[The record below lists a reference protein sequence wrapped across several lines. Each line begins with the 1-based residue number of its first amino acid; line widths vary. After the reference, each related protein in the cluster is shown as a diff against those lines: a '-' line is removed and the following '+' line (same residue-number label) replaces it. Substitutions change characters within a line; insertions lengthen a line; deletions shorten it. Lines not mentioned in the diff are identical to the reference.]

1 MPMKPAL
8 KLTTE
13 IESLIDLALRE
24 DLGEN
29 GDVTSNCILN
39 SDDEGQ
45 ASIIVKKDGIIAGL
59 PIAEWVFKKV
69 NPGLKVQNRVEEGSK
84 VQRYEEVVRII
95 GPLTGILTAE
105 RTGLNF
111 LQRLSGI
118 ATLTA
123 EFVRK
128 VAGTKVRILDT
139 RKTTPGFRVL
149 EKYAVRAGGGG
160 NHRFGLYDMVLIK
173 ENHIAAAGGI
183 ASAVEQTRENMKKR
197 DLNLKIEVEVR
208 NLSEVEQVLNL
219 AVDRLMLDNMSL
231 QKIREAVKLTNGKVE
246 LEVSGGVTLETVRE
260 IAETGVNYISVGA
273 LTHSASSLDLSLL
286 IDVA

>member
-1 MPMKPAL
+1 MKPAL
-8 KLTTE
+8 KLTKE

-39 SDDEGQ
+39 PDDEGQ

-59 PIAEWVFKKV
+59 PIAERVFKKV
-69 NPGLKVQNRVEEGSK
+69 NPGLKVQNRVKEGSK

-95 GPLTGILTAE
+95 GPLAGILTAE

-111 LQRLSGI
+111 LQRISGI

-149 EKYAVRAGGGG
+149 EKYAVRAGGGR

-183 ASAVEQTRENMKKR
+183 ANAVEQTRKNMKNR
-197 DLNLKIEVEVR
+197 DFNLKLEVEVR

-231 QKIREAVKLTNGKVE
+231 QKIREAVKLANGKVE

-286 IDVA
+286 IDAA

>member
-1 MPMKPAL
+1 MKPAL
-8 KLTTE
+8 KLTNE
-13 IESLIDLALRE
+13 IELLIDLALRE

-69 NPGLKVQNRVEEGSK
+69 NPGLKVENRVEEGSK
-84 VQRYEEVVRII
+84 VQRDEEVVRII
-95 GPLTGILTAE
+95 GPLAGILTAE

-231 QKIREAVKLTNGKVE
+231 QKIRETVKSANGKVE

-273 LTHSASSLDLSLL
+273 LTHSAPSLDLSLL
-286 IDVA
+286 IDAA

>member
-1 MPMKPAL
+1 MKPAL
-8 KLTTE
+8 KLTNE

-95 GPLTGILTAE
+95 GPLAGILTAE

-183 ASAVEQTRENMKKR
+183 ASAVEQTRENMKNR

-231 QKIREAVKLTNGKVE
+231 QKIREAVKLANGKVE

-273 LTHSASSLDLSLL
+273 LTHSAPSLDLSLL
-286 IDVA
+286 IDAA

>member
-1 MPMKPAL
+1 MKPAL
-8 KLTTE
+8 KLTNE

-84 VQRYEEVVRII
+84 VQRDEEVVRIV
-95 GPLTGILTAE
+95 GPLAGILTAE

-231 QKIREAVKLTNGKVE
+231 QKIREAVKSANGKVE

-273 LTHSASSLDLSLL
+273 LTHSAPSLDLSLL
-286 IDVA
+286 IDAA

>member
-1 MPMKPAL
+1 MKPAL
-8 KLTTE
+8 KLTNE

-45 ASIIVKKDGIIAGL
+45 ANIIVKKDGIIAGL

-69 NPGLKVQNRVEEGSK
+69 NPGLKVENRVEEGSK

-95 GPLTGILTAE
+95 GPLAGILTAE

-149 EKYAVRAGGGG
+149 EKYAVRAGGGR

-231 QKIREAVKLTNGKVE
+231 QKIREAVKLANGKVE

-286 IDVA
+286 IDAA

>member
-1 MPMKPAL
+1 MKPAL
-8 KLTTE
+8 KLTNE

-29 GDVTSNCILN
+29 GDVASNCILN
-39 SDDEGQ
+39 PDDEGQ
-45 ASIIVKKDGIIAGL
+45 ASIIVKKAGIIAGL
-59 PIAEWVFKKV
+59 PIADWVFKKV
-69 NPGLKVQNRVEEGSK
+69 NPGLKVQSRVEEGSK
-84 VQRYEEVVRII
+84 VQPYEEVVRII
-95 GPLTGILTAE
+95 GPLAGILTAE

-118 ATLTA
+118 ASLTA

-128 VAGTKVRILDT
+128 VEGTKVIILDT

-149 EKYAVRAGGGG
+149 EKYAVRAGGGR

-173 ENHIAAAGGI
+173 ENHIAAVGGI
-183 ASAVEQTRENMKKR
+183 ASAVEQTRENMKNR

-231 QKIREAVKLTNGKVE
+231 QKIREAVKLVNGKVE

-286 IDVA
+286 IDAA

>member
-1 MPMKPAL
+1 MKPAL
-8 KLTTE
+8 KLTNE

-84 VQRYEEVVRII
+84 VQRFEEIVRII
-95 GPLTGILTAE
+95 GPLAGILTAE

-149 EKYAVRAGGGG
+149 EKYAVRAGGGR

-183 ASAVEQTRENMKKR
+183 ANAVEQTRENMKNR

-208 NLSEVEQVLNL
+208 NLSEVEQVLNW
-219 AVDRLMLDNMSL
+219 AVDRLLLDNMSL
-231 QKIREAVKLTNGKVE
+231 QKIREAVKLANGKVE

-286 IDVA
+286 IDAA

>member
-1 MPMKPAL
+1 MKPAL
-8 KLTTE
+8 KLTNE
-13 IESLIDLALRE
+13 IELLIDLALRE

-84 VQRYEEVVRII
+84 VQRDEEVVRIV
-95 GPLTGILTAE
+95 GPLAGILTAE

-231 QKIREAVKLTNGKVE
+231 QKIREAVKSANGKVE

-273 LTHSASSLDLSLL
+273 LTHSAPSLDLSLL
-286 IDVA
+286 IDAA

>member
-1 MPMKPAL
+1 MNPAL
-8 KLTTE
+8 KLTNE

-24 DLGEN
+24 DLGEH
-29 GDVTSNCILN
+29 GDVASNCILN

-59 PIAEWVFKKV
+59 PIVEWVFKKV

-95 GPLTGILTAE
+95 GPLAGILTAE

-118 ATLTA
+118 ASLTA

-128 VAGTKVRILDT
+128 VAGTEVIILDT

-149 EKYAVRAGGGG
+149 EKYAVRAGGGR
-160 NHRFGLYDMVLIK
+160 NHRFGLFDMVLIK
-173 ENHIAAAGGI
+173 ENHIAAVGGI
-183 ASAVEQTRENMKKR
+183 ASAVEQTRENMKNMG
-197 DLNLKIEVEVR
+197 LNLKIEVEVR

-231 QKIREAVKLTNGKVE
+231 QKIRQAVKLANGKVE
-246 LEVSGGVTLETVRE
+246 LEASGGVTLETVRE

-286 IDVA
+286 IDAA

>member
-1 MPMKPAL
+1 MKPAL
-8 KLTTE
+8 KLTNE

-45 ASIIVKKDGIIAGL
+45 ASIIVKNDGIIAGL

-69 NPGLKVQNRVEEGSK
+69 NPVLKVQNRVEEGSK

-95 GPLTGILTAE
+95 GPLAGILTAE

-149 EKYAVRAGGGG
+149 EKYAVQAGGGR

-183 ASAVEQTRENMKKR
+183 ASAVEQTRENMRNR

-231 QKIREAVKLTNGKVE
+231 QKIREAVKLANGKVE

-273 LTHSASSLDLSLL
+273 LTHSASSLDLSLM
-286 IDVA
+286 IDTA

>member
-1 MPMKPAL
+1 MKPAL
-8 KLTTE
+8 KLTNE
-13 IESLIDLALRE
+13 IELLIDLALRE

-45 ASIIVKKDGIIAGL
+45 ANIIVKKDGIIAGL

-95 GPLTGILTAE
+95 GPLAGILTAE

-231 QKIREAVKLTNGKVE
+231 QKIREAVKLANGKVE

-286 IDVA
+286 IDAA

>member
-1 MPMKPAL
+1 MKPAL
-8 KLTTE
+8 KLTNE

-84 VQRYEEVVRII
+84 VQRCEEVVRIM
-95 GPLTGILTAE
+95 GPLAGILTAE

-183 ASAVEQTRENMKKR
+183 ASAVEQTRENMKNR
-197 DLNLKIEVEVR
+197 GLNLKIEVEVR

-231 QKIREAVKLTNGKVE
+231 QKIREAVKLANGKVE

>member
-1 MPMKPAL
+1 MKPAL
-8 KLTTE
+8 KLTNE
-13 IESLIDLALRE
+13 IELLIDLALRE

-45 ASIIVKKDGIIAGL
+45 ANIIVKKDGIIAGL

-95 GPLTGILTAE
+95 GPLAGILTAE

-197 DLNLKIEVEVR
+197 ELNLKIEVEVR

-231 QKIREAVKLTNGKVE
+231 QKIREAVKLANGKVE

-286 IDVA
+286 IDAA

>member
-1 MPMKPAL
+1 MP
-8 KLTTE
+8 KL
-13 IESLIDLALRE
+13 
-24 DLGEN
+24 
-29 GDVTSNCILN
+29 
-39 SDDEGQ
+39 
-45 ASIIVKKDGIIAGL
+45 
-59 PIAEWVFKKV
+59 EWVFKKV
-69 NPGLKVQNRVEEGSK
+69 NPGLKVDNRGEEGSK

-95 GPLTGILTAE
+95 GPLAGILTAE

-123 EFVRK
+123 EFARK
-128 VAGTKVRILDT
+128 VAGTTVRILDT

-231 QKIREAVKLTNGKVE
+231 QKIREAVKLANGKVE

-286 IDVA
+286 IDAA

>member
-1 MPMKPAL
+1 MKPAL
-8 KLTTE
+8 KLTNE

-45 ASIIVKKDGIIAGL
+45 ANIIVKKDGIIAGL

-69 NPGLKVQNRVEEGSK
+69 NPELKVQNRVEEGSK

-95 GPLTGILTAE
+95 GPLAGILTAE

-183 ASAVEQTRENMKKR
+183 ASAVEQTRENMKNR

-231 QKIREAVKLTNGKVE
+231 HKIREAVKLANGKVE

-286 IDVA
+286 IDAA

>member
-1 MPMKPAL
+1 MKPAL
-8 KLTTE
+8 KLTNE

-95 GPLTGILTAE
+95 GPLAGILTAE

-231 QKIREAVKLTNGKVE
+231 QKIREAVKLANGKVE

-286 IDVA
+286 IDAA

>member
-1 MPMKPAL
+1 MKPAL
-8 KLTTE
+8 KLTNE

-84 VQRYEEVVRII
+84 VQRDEEVVRIV
-95 GPLTGILTAE
+95 GPLAGILTAE

-231 QKIREAVKLTNGKVE
+231 QKIREAVKLANGKVQ

-260 IAETGVNYISVGA
+260 IAET
-273 LTHSASSLDLSLL
+273 
-286 IDVA
+286 

>member
-1 MPMKPAL
+1 MKPAL
-8 KLTTE
+8 KLTNE
-13 IESLIDLALRE
+13 IELLIDLALRE

-84 VQRYEEVVRII
+84 VQRCEEVVRIM
-95 GPLTGILTAE
+95 GPLAGILTAE

-128 VAGTKVRILDT
+128 VADTKVRILDT

-231 QKIREAVKLTNGKVE
+231 QKIREAVKLANGKVE

>member
-1 MPMKPAL
+1 MKPAL
-8 KLTTE
+8 KLTNE
-13 IESLIDLALRE
+13 IELLIDLALRE

-84 VQRYEEVVRII
+84 VQRDEEVVRII
-95 GPLTGILTAE
+95 GPLAGILTAE

-128 VAGTKVRILDT
+128 VAGTKVKILDT

-231 QKIREAVKLTNGKVE
+231 QKIREAVKLANGKVE

-273 LTHSASSLDLSLL
+273 LTHSAPSLDLSLL
-286 IDVA
+286 IDAA

>member
-1 MPMKPAL
+1 
-8 KLTTE
+8 
-13 IESLIDLALRE
+13 
-24 DLGEN
+24 
-29 GDVTSNCILN
+29 
-39 SDDEGQ
+39 
-45 ASIIVKKDGIIAGL
+45 
-59 PIAEWVFKKV
+59 
-69 NPGLKVQNRVEEGSK
+69 
-84 VQRYEEVVRII
+84 
-95 GPLTGILTAE
+95 
-105 RTGLNF
+105 
-111 LQRLSGI
+111 
-118 ATLTA
+118 
-123 EFVRK
+123 

-183 ASAVEQTRENMKKR
+183 ASAVEQTRENMKKG

-231 QKIREAVKLTNGKVE
+231 QKIREAVKLANGKVE

-286 IDVA
+286 IDAA

>member
-1 MPMKPAL
+1 MKPAL
-8 KLTTE
+8 KLTNE
-13 IESLIDLALRE
+13 IELLIDLALRE

-84 VQRYEEVVRII
+84 VQRDEEVVRIV
-95 GPLTGILTAE
+95 GPLAGILTAE

-231 QKIREAVKLTNGKVE
+231 QKIREAVKLANGKVE

-286 IDVA
+286 IDTA

>member
-1 MPMKPAL
+1 MKPAL
-8 KLTTE
+8 KLTNE

-45 ASIIVKKDGIIAGL
+45 ANIIVKKDGIIAGL

-69 NPGLKVQNRVEEGSK
+69 NPGLKVENRVEEGSK

-95 GPLTGILTAE
+95 GPLAGILTAE

-231 QKIREAVKLTNGKVE
+231 QKIREAVKLANGKVE

-286 IDVA
+286 IDAA

>member
-1 MPMKPAL
+1 MKPAL
-8 KLTTE
+8 KLTNE
-13 IESLIDLALRE
+13 IELLIDLALRE

-45 ASIIVKKDGIIAGL
+45 ANIIVKKDGIIAGL

-84 VQRYEEVVRII
+84 VQRCEEVVRII
-95 GPLTGILTAE
+95 GPLAGILTAE

-208 NLSEVEQVLNL
+208 NLSEVEQILNL

-231 QKIREAVKLTNGKVE
+231 QKIREAVKLANGKVE

>member
-1 MPMKPAL
+1 MKPAL
-8 KLTTE
+8 KLTNE
-13 IESLIDLALRE
+13 IELLIDLALRE

-69 NPGLKVQNRVEEGSK
+69 NPGLKVENRVEEGSK
-84 VQRYEEVVRII
+84 VQRDEEVVRII
-95 GPLTGILTAE
+95 GPLAGILTAE

-219 AVDRLMLDNMSL
+219 AVDRLMLDNMSS
-231 QKIREAVKLTNGKVE
+231 QKIREAVKSANGKVE

-273 LTHSASSLDLSLL
+273 LTHSAPSLDLSLL
-286 IDVA
+286 IDAA

>member
-1 MPMKPAL
+1 MKPAL
-8 KLTTE
+8 TLTNE

-59 PIAEWVFKKV
+59 PIAELVFKKV
-69 NPGLKVQNRVEEGSK
+69 NPGLKVQNRVKEGSK

-95 GPLTGILTAE
+95 GPLAGILTAE

-111 LQRLSGI
+111 LQRISGI

-149 EKYAVRAGGGG
+149 EKYAVRAGGGR

-183 ASAVEQTRENMKKR
+183 ANAVEQTRENMKNR
-197 DLNLKIEVEVR
+197 DFNLKIEVEVR

-231 QKIREAVKLTNGKVE
+231 QKIREAVKLANGKVE
-246 LEVSGGVTLETVRE
+246 LEVSGGVTLETVKE

-273 LTHSASSLDLSLL
+273 LTHSAPSLDFSLL
-286 IDVA
+286 IDAA

>member
-1 MPMKPAL
+1 MKPAL
-8 KLTTE
+8 KLTNE
-13 IESLIDLALRE
+13 IELLIDLALRE

-69 NPGLKVQNRVEEGSK
+69 NPGLKVENRVEEGSK
-84 VQRYEEVVRII
+84 VQRDEEVVRII
-95 GPLTGILTAE
+95 GPLAGILTAE

-231 QKIREAVKLTNGKVE
+231 QKIREAVKSANGKVE

-273 LTHSASSLDLSLL
+273 LTHSAPSLDLSLL
-286 IDVA
+286 IDAA

>member
-1 MPMKPAL
+1 MKPAL
-8 KLTTE
+8 KLTNE

-59 PIAEWVFKKV
+59 PIAERVFKKV
-69 NPGLKVQNRVEEGSK
+69 NPGLKVQNRVKEGSK

-95 GPLTGILTAE
+95 GPLAGILTAE

-111 LQRLSGI
+111 LQRISGI

-149 EKYAVRAGGGG
+149 EKYAVRAGGGR

-183 ASAVEQTRENMKKR
+183 ANAVEQTRENMKNR
-197 DLNLKIEVEVR
+197 DFNLKIEVEVR

-231 QKIREAVKLTNGKVE
+231 QKIREAVKLANGKVE
-246 LEVSGGVTLETVRE
+246 LEVSGGVTLETVKE

-273 LTHSASSLDLSLL
+273 LTHSAPSLDFSLL
-286 IDVA
+286 IDAA

>member
-1 MPMKPAL
+1 MKPAL
-8 KLTTE
+8 KLTNE
-13 IESLIDLALRE
+13 IELLIDLALRE

-84 VQRYEEVVRII
+84 VQRDEEVVRII
-95 GPLTGILTAE
+95 GPLAGILTAE

-231 QKIREAVKLTNGKVE
+231 QKIREAVKSANGKVE

-273 LTHSASSLDLSLL
+273 LTHSAPSLDLSLL
-286 IDVA
+286 IDAA

>member
-1 MPMKPAL
+1 MKPAL
-8 KLTTE
+8 KLTNE

-69 NPGLKVQNRVEEGSK
+69 NPGLMVQNRVEEGSK
-84 VQRYEEVVRII
+84 VQRFEEVVRII
-95 GPLTGILTAE
+95 GPLAGILTAE

-197 DLNLKIEVEVR
+197 ALNLKIEVEVR
-208 NLSEVEQVLNL
+208 NFSEVEQVLNL

-231 QKIREAVKLTNGKVE
+231 QKIREAVKLTNGRVE

-286 IDVA
+286 IDAA

>member
-1 MPMKPAL
+1 MKPAL
-8 KLTTE
+8 KLTNE

-45 ASIIVKKDGIIAGL
+45 ANIIVKKDGIIAGL

-95 GPLTGILTAE
+95 GPLAGILTAE

-197 DLNLKIEVEVR
+197 GLNLKIEVEVR

-231 QKIREAVKLTNGKVE
+231 QKIREAVKLANGKVE

-286 IDVA
+286 IDAA

>member
-1 MPMKPAL
+1 MKPAL
-8 KLTTE
+8 KLTNE

-84 VQRYEEVVRII
+84 VQRCEEVVRIM
-95 GPLTGILTAE
+95 GPLAGILTAE

-128 VAGTKVRILDT
+128 VADTKVRILDT

-231 QKIREAVKLTNGKVE
+231 QKIREAVKLANGKVE

>member
-1 MPMKPAL
+1 MKPAL
-8 KLTTE
+8 KLTNE

-95 GPLTGILTAE
+95 GPLAGIMTAE

-128 VAGTKVRILDT
+128 VAGTKVTILDT

-183 ASAVEQTRENMKKR
+183 ASAVEQTRENMKNR

-231 QKIREAVKLTNGKVE
+231 QKIREAVKLANDRVE
-246 LEVSGGVTLETVRE
+246 LDVSGGVTLETVRE
-260 IAETGVNYISVGA
+260 IAETRVNYISVGA

-286 IDVA
+286 IDAA

>member
-1 MPMKPAL
+1 MKPAL
-8 KLTTE
+8 KLTNE

-84 VQRYEEVVRII
+84 VQRCEEVVRIM
-95 GPLTGILTAE
+95 GPLAGILTAE

-128 VAGTKVRILDT
+128 VADTKVRILDT

-149 EKYAVRAGGGG
+149 EKYAVRAGGGR

-183 ASAVEQTRENMKKR
+183 ASAVEQIRENMKNR
-197 DLNLKIEVEVR
+197 GLNLKIEVEVR

-231 QKIREAVKLTNGKVE
+231 QKIREAVKLANGKVE

>member
-1 MPMKPAL
+1 MKPAL
-8 KLTTE
+8 KLPNE

-29 GDVTSNCILN
+29 GDVTSNGILN

-69 NPGLKVQNRVEEGSK
+69 DPGLKVQNRVEEGSK

-95 GPLTGILTAE
+95 GPLAGILTAE

-149 EKYAVRAGGGG
+149 EKYAVRAGGGR

-183 ASAVEQTRENMKKR
+183 ANAVEQTRENMKNR
-197 DLNLKIEVEVR
+197 DFNLKIEVEVR

-231 QKIREAVKLTNGKVE
+231 QKIREAVKLANGKVE

-286 IDVA
+286 IDAA

>member
-1 MPMKPAL
+1 MKPAL
-8 KLTTE
+8 KLTNE

-39 SDDEGQ
+39 SYDEGQ

-84 VQRYEEVVRII
+84 VQRFEEIVRII
-95 GPLTGILTAE
+95 GPLAGILTAE

-139 RKTTPGFRVL
+139 RKTTPGFRVF

-183 ASAVEQTRENMKKR
+183 ASAVEQTRGNMKNR
-197 DLNLKIEVEVR
+197 NLNLKIEVEVR

-231 QKIREAVKLTNGKVE
+231 QKIREAVKLANGKVE

-286 IDVA
+286 IDAA

>member
-1 MPMKPAL
+1 MKPAL
-8 KLTTE
+8 KLTNE

-39 SDDEGQ
+39 CDDEGQ

-69 NPGLKVQNRVEEGSK
+69 NPGRKVQNRVEEGSK

-95 GPLTGILTAE
+95 GPLAGILTAE

-197 DLNLKIEVEVR
+197 GLNLKIEVEVR

-231 QKIREAVKLTNGKVE
+231 QKIREAVKLANGKVE

-286 IDVA
+286 IDAA